1 MSYNYSSSLHEID
14 EYTEYTRS
22 YDTRYIAEIRHLG
35 LGTYRILKD
44 LDSYI
49 LDKKVEAQF
58 VKWDD
63 QWHRTDQRKK
73 ATVEKEINLNLAE
86 ERTLEAKSIQD
97 SVNNILLHT
106 LEIDDAV
113 NWESLKDHRE
123 FKVPNPSNSLN
134 SELKKIKDPNP
145 PISRSNGNPPQKESF
160 KASLSILDRIIP
172 SFRVKKEGKAEVE
185 FQNAFFTWEKA
196 AQETKSHNQ
205 ALQKEFEKKVSEVEE
220 ERNKLKEKFDALE
233 REWESEKGRYYQLQL
248 EHNNKI
254 DHLKEKYLKC
264 DQQAVIEN
272 CELVLNNS
280 EYPDSFP
287 KDFEIDYNPES
298 KILLVEYVLP
308 SPAQIPTLL
317 EVKYIATKKE
327 LKESHLSEAQVAKI
341 YDETIYK
348 ITLRTIHELFEAD
361 KAEAIDAIIFNGWVE
376 AVNKATGKLVNNCI
390 VSIQTRKDEFLEIEL
405 ANVDPKTCFKNLKGI
420 GSSKLSGIV
429 AVQPIAQIN
438 KEDKRFVSSY
448 DVADKINEG
457 DNLASMDWEDFE
469 HLLRE
474 IFGKE
479 FNSNGGEVKV
489 TQASRDGGV
498 DAVAFDPDPIRG
510 GKIVIQAKRYTNTVG
525 VAAVRDLYGTV
536 LNEGAT
542 KGILVTTADYGPDA
556 YEFARNKPITLMN
569 GSNLLYL
576 LEKHG
581 HKARIDL
588 AEAKRIQKGIS

>member
-1 MSYNYSSSLHEID
+1 MSYNYSSLHEID

-35 LGTYRILKD
+35 LGTYRVLKD

-63 QWHRTDQRKK
+63 QWHKTDQRKT
-73 ATVEKEINLNLAE
+73 ALAEKEINLNLAE
-86 ERTLEAKSIQD
+86 ERTIEAKAIQD
-97 SVNNILLHT
+97 SLNNILLHT
-106 LEIDDAV
+106 LEIDDNV

-123 FKVPNPSNSLN
+123 FKVPNPMKLLN

-145 PISRSNGNPPQKESF
+145 PVSRSTGNPPQKEAF
-160 KASLSILDRIIP
+160 KPSLSILDRIIP
-172 SFRVKKEGKAEVE
+172 SFRVSKESKAEVG
-185 FQNAFFTWEKA
+185 FQNAFFAWENA
-196 AQETKSHNQ
+196 AQETESHNQ
-205 ALQKEFEKKVSEVEE
+205 ALQKEFERKVSEVEE
-220 ERNKLKEKFDALE
+220 ERIKLKEKSDALE
-233 REWESEKGRYYQLQL
+233 REWESEKDRYYQLQQD
-248 EHNNKI
+248 HNDKI
-254 DHLKEKYLKC
+254 DQLKEKYLKC

-308 SPAQIPTLL
+308 SPAQVPTLL

-361 KAEAIDAIIFNGWVE
+361 NAEAIDAIIFNGWVE
-376 AVNKATGKLVNNCI
+376 AINKATGKLVNNCI
-390 VSIQTRKDEFLEIEL
+390 VSIQTKKEEFLEIEL

-498 DAVAFDPDPIRG
+498 DAIAFDPDPIRG

>member
-1 MSYNYSSSLHEID
+1 MSYNYSSLHEID

-22 YDTRYIAEIRHLG
+22 YDTRFIAEIRHLG
-35 LGTYRILKD
+35 LGTYRVLKD

-63 QWHRTDQRKK
+63 QWHKTDQRKK
-73 ATVEKEINLNLAE
+73 ATAEKEINLNLAE
-86 ERTLEAKSIQD
+86 ERTLEAKAIQD
-97 SVNNILLHT
+97 SLNNILLHT
-106 LEIDDAV
+106 LEIDDTV

-123 FKVPNPSNSLN
+123 FKVPNPMKLLN

-145 PISRSNGNPPQKESF
+145 PVSRSKGNPPQKQAF
-160 KASLSILDRIIP
+160 KPILSLLDRIIP
-172 SFRVKKEGKAEVE
+172 SYRVSKESKAEVE
-185 FQNAFFTWEKA
+185 FQNAFFAWEKA
-196 AQETKSHNQ
+196 AQETEIHNQ
-205 ALQKEFEKKVSEVEE
+205 ALQKEFEKKISEVEE
-220 ERNKLKEKFDALE
+220 ERNKLKDKFDVLE
-233 REWESEKGRYYQLQL
+233 REWESEKGRYYQLQQ
-248 EHNNKI
+248 EHNDKI
-254 DHLKEKYLKC
+254 DQLKEKYLKC

-308 SPAQIPTLL
+308 SPAQVPTLL

-361 KAEAIDAIIFNGWVE
+361 NAEAIDAIIFNGWVE
-376 AVNKATGKLVNNCI
+376 AINKATGKLVNNCI
-390 VSIQTRKDEFLEIEL
+390 VSIQTKKGEFLEIEL

-498 DAVAFDPDPIRG
+498 DAIAFDPDPIRG

-536 LNEGAT
+536 MNEGAT